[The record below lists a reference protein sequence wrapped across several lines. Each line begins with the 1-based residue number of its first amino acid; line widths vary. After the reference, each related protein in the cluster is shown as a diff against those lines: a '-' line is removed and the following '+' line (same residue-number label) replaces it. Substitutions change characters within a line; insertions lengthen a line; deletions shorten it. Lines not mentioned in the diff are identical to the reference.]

1 MAIGIVAEFNP
12 FHNGHKYLISEAKRR
27 TADGTAVAV
36 MSGAWVQR
44 GEPAITDKHTRAR
57 VALENGID
65 LVLEL
70 PAVYSLNT
78 AQRFARGAIAT
89 LAATGA
95 VTALAFGSE
104 CGDTNT
110 LICAADALL
119 NEPPQV
125 SDTIKKLTKSGMSFA
140 AAREKAFGGLIPDGL
155 LSAPND
161 ILGIEYIRAM
171 KELGERF
178 EILAISRL
186 GAAHDGAASDGIAS
200 ASELRRMMTNGGDVS
215 QYLPRSDF
223 PVYDAA
229 ALDAAVISKLRTCGT
244 EYLKTVNDVSEG
256 LENRFISA
264 TVGCST
270 VNELCMLVKSK
281 RYALSR
287 IRRIAYSALL
297 GLTKELAQRTPS
309 YIRVLGMNSRGAALL
324 KQIKA
329 SRKKQ
334 ETEKKSTAV
343 LPVIIKPADHS
354 GDEIF
359 SFNSRAEDV
368 FSLCAPDAALRRG
381 GRDLTTSPVIL

>member
-12 FHNGHKYLISEAKRR
+12 FHNGHKYLISEAKRL
-27 TADGTAVAV
+27 TGDDAAVAV

-57 VALENGID
+57 IALENGID

-78 AQRFARGAIAT
+78 AQKFAYGAIAT

-95 VTALAFGSE
+95 VTSLAFGSE
-104 CGDTNT
+104 RGDANA
-110 LICAADALL
+110 LICAADALI

-125 SDTIKKLTKSGMSFA
+125 SEAIKRLTKSGMSFA
-140 AAREKAFGGLIPDGL
+140 AAREKAFGGVIPDGL
-155 LSAPND
+155 LSTPND

-171 KELGERF
+171 KELSKGF
-178 EILAISRL
+178 EIFAISRI

-200 ASELRRMMTNGGDVS
+200 ASEIRRFMKGGGDVS

-229 ALDAAVISKLRTCGT
+229 ALDTAVISKLRTCGA
-244 EYLKTVNDVSEG
+244 EYLKTINDVSEG
-256 LENRFISA
+256 LENRYIA
-264 TVGCST
+264 AADECST

-297 GLTKELAQRTPS
+297 GLTKELAQRAPS

-329 SRKKQ
+329 SRKQHKN
-334 ETEKKSTAV
+334 TAA
-343 LPVIIKPADHS
+343 LPVITKPADYS

-359 SFNSRAEDV
+359 SFNNRAEDV
-368 FSLCAPDAALRRG
+368 FALCAPDAILRRG
-381 GRDLTTSPVIL
+381 GRDLTTSPVVV